1 MSQVWEDLSDAIDAK
16 EAELIAQSR
25 ENSAQLLAMNESVQ
39 MYLLSVE
46 NLDATRTALA
56 GRVSAI
62 TGLDLTGLG
71 TLADRLLENFNP

>member
-1 MSQVWEDLSDAIDAK
+1 
-16 EAELIAQSR
+16 
-25 ENSAQLLAMNESVQ
+25 MNESVQ